1 MKVGVEVSDKRQRVA
16 DFLVEMD
23 WYNGKYHDELGEDVT
38 IDKAIQ
44 WELTNNIETDKD
56 ADYYL
61 DKEGDLV
68 I

>member
-1 MKVGVEVSDKRQRVA
+1 MKVNVEVSDKRKRVSE
-16 DFLVEMD
+16 FLVEMD
-23 WYNGKYHDELGEDVT
+23 WDNGKYHDELGRDVT
-38 IDKAIQ
+38 IDKAVQ